1 MRFIRY
7 DRPRI
12 PWVEIREL
20 YFASGYNEFE
30 PNPDLSEIE
39 NCQVILAMDGEK
51 PAGFAIWRKYPD
63 KDYGKVVGLA
73 VVKSHQG
80 TTLAWRLVKAMC
92 KEALQSGLN
101 RLSFAIHKSNLT
113 MQRFTEKVG
122 CPKYG
127 QDETYNFYY
136 LPIKE

>member
-51 PAGFAIWRKYPD
+51 PVGFAIWRKYPD

-80 TTLAWRLVKAMC
+80 TTLAWRLVKAMTRDAS
-92 KEALQSGLN
+92 EAGAN
-101 RLSFAIHKSNLT
+101 RLCFAVHRLNSKFEHFV
-113 MQRFTEKVG
+113 RAVG
-122 CPKYG
+122 CPQYG
-127 QDETYNFYY
+127 QDDIYTFYY
-136 LPIKE
+136 LPILP